1 MFKKIIVIAAMAL
14 LSLGAQTGIASAD
27 LVNGGFE
34 TGDFTGWSVDQLNN
48 WAIVLNS
55 GTQHSGNFEAQLG
68 TYGTAGTLSQTFAT
82 TSGNEYKV
90 SFWLANDYK
99 DSTNVFQVLWNGN
112 IQNVSPVLNLT
123 LASVYTEYQFTAISD
138 NLGMSTLT
146 FNFQNDQSV
155 FHLDDVSA
163 TPTPIPAAVWL
174 FGSGLLG
181 LIGVRRRAR
190 I

>member
-1 MFKKIIVIAAMAL
+1 
-14 LSLGAQTGIASAD
+14 
-27 LVNGGFE
+27 
-34 TGDFTGWSVDQLNN
+34 
-48 WAIVLNS
+48 
-55 GTQHSGNFEAQLG
+55 
-68 TYGTAGTLSQTFAT
+68 
-82 TSGNEYKV
+82 
-90 SFWLANDYK
+90 
-99 DSTNVFQVLWNGN
+99 VFQVLWNGN